1 MLEEKGQWSQAVAS
15 ESLLGYPDPTMPKHL
30 GHAGMCLMA
39 LVALASHC
47 MARKW
52 RLFVQ
57 WSLNGLTLL
66 F

>member
-30 GHAGMCLMA
+30 GHAGMCPRA

-47 MARKW
+47 MARK
-52 RLFVQ
+52 
-57 WSLNGLTLL
+57 
-66 F
+66 